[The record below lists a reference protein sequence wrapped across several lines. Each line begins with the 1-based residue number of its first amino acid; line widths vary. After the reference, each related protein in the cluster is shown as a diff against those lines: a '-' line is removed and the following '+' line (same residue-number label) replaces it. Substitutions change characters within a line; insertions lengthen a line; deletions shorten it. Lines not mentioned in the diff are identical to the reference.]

1 MILIKSRDIF
11 QNNDKKL
18 YQLMSNLFIIAAPSG
33 CGKTTLVDALLTSS
47 EDLYLSV
54 THTTRKPRVGEV
66 DGVNYHFISKADF
79 NKMILNAEFVEHAE
93 VFGNLYGSSREK
105 IQENLNKNIDV
116 ILEIDWQG
124 ARQVKA
130 NMPNAISIF
139 ILPPSKQSLLERLK
153 GRGQDDDETI
163 KNRMSDAENQMKH
176 YDEFDYLVI
185 NDIFE
190 DALSNL
196 KTIIYHANENLN
208 KSELTLEKQVLRH
221 KYLLKELI

>member
-1 MILIKSRDIF
+1 
-11 QNNDKKL
+11 
-18 YQLMSNLFIIAAPSG
+18 MSNLFIIAAPSG
-33 CGKTTLVDALLTSS
+33 CGKTTLVDALLKDSK
-47 EDLYLSV
+47 DLYLSV

-66 DGVNYHFISKADF
+66 DGINYHFIKKTNF
-79 NKMILNAEFVEHAE
+79 RKMIHNNEFVEHAE

-105 IQENLNKNIDV
+105 IEENLNKNIDV

-139 ILPPSKQSLLERLK
+139 ILPPSKKSLLERLT
-153 GRGQDDDETI
+153 GRGQDDGETI
-163 KNRMSDAENQMKH
+163 KNRMADAANQMKH

-185 NDIFE
+185 NDIFDE
-190 DALSNL
+190 ALSNI
-196 KTIIYHANENLN
+196 KTIIHNTNKNFN
-208 KSELTLEKQVLRH
+208 KSELTLEKQALRH

>member
-1 MILIKSRDIF
+1 
-11 QNNDKKL
+11 
-18 YQLMSNLFIIAAPSG
+18 MSNLFIIAAPSG
-33 CGKTTLVDALLTSS
+33 CGKTTLVEALLKNS

-66 DGVNYHFISKADF
+66 DGVNYHFISKTDF
-79 NKMILNAEFVEHAE
+79 KKMIVNTEFVEHAE

-139 ILPPSKQSLLERLK
+139 ILPPSKKSLLERLK

-185 NDIFE
+185 NDIFD

-196 KTIIYHANENLN
+196 KTIIHHTNENLN

-221 KYLLKELI
+221 KYLLKELM

>member
-1 MILIKSRDIF
+1 
-11 QNNDKKL
+11 
-18 YQLMSNLFIIAAPSG
+18 MSNLFIIAAPSG
-33 CGKTTLVDALLTSS
+33 CGKTTLVDALLKNS

-66 DGVNYHFISKADF
+66 DGVNYHFITKTDF
-79 NKMILNAEFVEHAE
+79 KKMIVNTEFVEHAE

-139 ILPPSKQSLLERLK
+139 ILPPSKKSLLERLK

-185 NDIFE
+185 NDIFD

-196 KTIIYHANENLN
+196 KTIIHHTNENLN

>member
-1 MILIKSRDIF
+1 
-11 QNNDKKL
+11 
-18 YQLMSNLFIIAAPSG
+18 MSNLFIIAAPSG
-33 CGKTTLVDALLTSS
+33 CGKTTLVDALLKNS

-66 DGVNYHFISKADF
+66 DGVNYHFISKTDF
-79 NKMILNAEFVEHAE
+79 KKMIVNTEFVEHAE

-139 ILPPSKQSLLERLK
+139 ILPPSKKSLLERLK

-163 KNRMSDAENQMKH
+163 KNRMCDAENQMKH

-196 KTIIYHANENLN
+196 KTIIHHANENLN

>member
-1 MILIKSRDIF
+1 
-11 QNNDKKL
+11 
-18 YQLMSNLFIIAAPSG
+18 MSNLFIIAAPSG
-33 CGKTTLVDALLTSS
+33 CGKTTLVDALLKDSK
-47 EDLYLSV
+47 ELYLSV

-66 DGVNYHFISKADF
+66 DGINYHFIKKTNF
-79 NKMILNAEFVEHAE
+79 RKMIHNNEFVEHAE

-105 IQENLNKNIDV
+105 IEENLNKNIDV

-139 ILPPSKQSLLERLK
+139 ILPPSKKSLLERLT
-153 GRGQDDDETI
+153 GRGQDDGETI
-163 KNRMSDAENQMKH
+163 KNRMADAANQMKH

-185 NDIFE
+185 NDIFDE
-190 DALSNL
+190 ALSNI
-196 KTIIYHANENLN
+196 KTIIHNTNKDFN
-208 KSELTLEKQVLRH
+208 KSELTLEKQALRH